1 MPNPMTPI
9 ELMQGREDLLRL
21 TDSLTRLFIIFRE
34 ENIKDNHGNN
44 YCYET
49 YRAGYAFY
57 NDFNYGLFDRMT
69 LMSKEDLMLEIG
81 KELPK
86 DASPQ
91 ECIIFKR
98 ERAIL
103 RWRLQEGF

>member
-1 MPNPMTPI
+1 M
-9 ELMQGREDLLRL
+9 REDLLKL

-34 ENIKDNHGNN
+34 ENIKNDSGEN

-49 YRAGYAFY
+49 YRAGYTFY
-57 NDFNYGLFDRMT
+57 TDFSYGMFDRIM

-86 DASPQ
+86 NVSL
-91 ECIIFKR
+91 K
-98 ERAIL
+98 ERIVFNRDQAIL